1 MQNYRPISVLPMMSK
16 IFEKCIHKR
25 LIDFCSH
32 FSIINPNQYGFQTGK
47 STELAVIQLL
57 EYLYDVLNSKQFSLN
72 IFVDFCK
79 AFDSID
85 HKILL

>member
-1 MQNYRPISVLPMMSK
+1 MLLGITPIFKKKGSKLDMQNYRPISVLPMMSK

-47 STELAVIQLL
+47 STELAVI
-57 EYLYDVLNSKQFSLN
+57 
-72 IFVDFCK
+72 
-79 AFDSID
+79 
-85 HKILL
+85 